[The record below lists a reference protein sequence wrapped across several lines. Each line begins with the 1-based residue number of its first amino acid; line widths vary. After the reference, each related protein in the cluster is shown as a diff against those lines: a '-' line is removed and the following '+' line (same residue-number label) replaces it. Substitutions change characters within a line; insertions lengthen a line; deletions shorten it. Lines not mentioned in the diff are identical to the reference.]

1 MARLEHGERAQ
12 DVGVALARDEMPDG
26 DERLRGDRR
35 PSAAAGP
42 RVGVCASL
50 GRRVRVVAWQA
61 RSDRKV
67 GSEVDDAR
75 LARAVCTRELGD
87 AVAVGEHEA
96 GGMEAA
102 SDCTG
107 SGVVADGR
115 VEDVAAVYG
124 DDDGAGEARPS
135 GRVAGRHGVVRMDE
149 VEWERAVKAT
159 QGDGEGGGGPG
170 SPRGVGAIAGG
181 RDVGDIAD
189 GQAVAGLR
197 ARLAQQLGGGGSSSA
212 RPGGEGRAGGHE
224 AVQDEHAH
232 VGAGIARGE
241 RLAMRP
247 DPQHGIALAGV
258 ELGDDGDPGRALPG
272 RAGDLRRA
280 LAGRAGD
287 LGRAPARA
295 AHQWRWVASVSAAW
309 RALR

>member
-1 MARLEHGERAQ
+1 MRCPTVTSDCAAT
-12 DVGVALARDEMPDG
+12 VGRPPPLAHVSACV
-26 DERLRGDRR
+26 R
-35 PSAAAGP
+35 PSDAAYVSW
-42 RVGVCASL
+42 R
-50 GRRVRVVAWQA
+50 GRRGAIGRSVPRWTTRVWRAPC
-61 RSDRKV
+61 
-67 GSEVDDAR
+67 
-75 LARAVCTRELGD
+75 ARASSAMPWLLGST
-87 AVAVGEHEA
+87 
-96 GGMEAA
+96 MEAA

-124 DDDGAGEARPS
+124 DDDGAVEAVPS

-258 ELGDDGDPGRALPG
+258 ELGDDGD
-272 RAGDLRRA
+272 
-280 LAGRAGD
+280 
-287 LGRAPARA
+287 
-295 AHQWRWVASVSAAW
+295 
-309 RALR
+309 